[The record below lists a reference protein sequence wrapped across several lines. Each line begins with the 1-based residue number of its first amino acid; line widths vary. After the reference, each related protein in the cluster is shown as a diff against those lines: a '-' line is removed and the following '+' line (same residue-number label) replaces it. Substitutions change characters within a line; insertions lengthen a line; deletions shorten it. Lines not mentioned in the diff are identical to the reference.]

1 MSTQEFIA
9 DFHIHSRFSRA
20 TSKDLDVRSL
30 DETAAKKGVDVLGTG
45 DFTHPLWMAELES
58 ELEESSC
65 EGLYVRKNDS
75 HGTHFMLTV
84 EISSIYSKN
93 DSVRRVHT
101 LVFAP
106 SLEVAKQINAKLRI
120 IGNLSSDG
128 RPILGLDVRNLA
140 EIVLEIDERCM
151 VVPAHIWTPWFSV
164 FGSKS
169 GFDSL
174 EEAFEDMTPYIFAVE
189 TGLSSDPPMNWRI
202 KELDSVAL
210 LSNSDCHSASKIMRE
225 ANVFSCEMSYGAV
238 RDVLRTKDTTKFVRT
253 LEFFPEEGK
262 YHYDGHRACNNRIDP
277 IKTQSTL
284 CSVCGKE
291 ATLGVLRRVE
301 ALASRP
307 HGEEPENIVPYTSI
321 IPLEEIIASAV
332 GVGVKSKKVQETYE
346 SLLYSCKTEI
356 AVLLNESIDTIH
368 KIAGERV
375 AEGVRRMREN
385 DVVID
390 AGYDGEFGVV
400 RVFPSEHQK
409 ETAPTLF

>member
-1 MSTQEFIA
+1 MNTQEFIA

-20 TSKDLDVRSL
+20 TSKDLNIQSL
-30 DETAAKKGVDVLGTG
+30 DEVASKKGVQVLGTG

-58 ELEESSC
+58 ELQESSC

-93 DSVRRVHT
+93 DAVRRVHT

-106 SLEVAKQINAKLRI
+106 SLDVAKQINAKLRT

-140 EIVLEIDERCM
+140 EIVFEIDERCM

-174 EEAFEDMTPYIFAVE
+174 EEAFEDMKPYIFAVE

-202 KELDSVAL
+202 KELDTLSL

-225 ANVFSCEMSYGAV
+225 ANVFSCEMSYGAI
-238 RDVLRTKDTTKFVRT
+238 RDVLRTKDTTRFVRT

-277 IKTQSTL
+277 IKTQEHSLFCVRQRGNARCVAKGRSIGRSST
-284 CSVCGKE
+284 
-291 ATLGVLRRVE
+291 RRK
-301 ALASRP
+301 AR
-307 HGEEPENIVPYTSI
+307 
-321 IPLEEIIASAV
+321 
-332 GVGVKSKKVQETYE
+332 K
-346 SLLYSCKTEI
+346 
-356 AVLLNESIDTIH
+356 
-368 KIAGERV
+368 
-375 AEGVRRMREN
+375 
-385 DVVID
+385 
-390 AGYDGEFGVV
+390 
-400 RVFPSEHQK
+400 
-409 ETAPTLF
+409 